1 MPEILRDL
9 VQRGVY
15 EQRDLAS
22 LERIYLTVCDML
34 DVAADDAG
42 GRRIVAKAVLFVF
55 DRGIRDVDQIK
66 AEAIIASKTP
76 LLERA
81 LKPPAQRSETVA
93 EQSRSEGGNPAS

>member
-9 VQRGVY
+9 AERGVY
-15 EQRDLAS
+15 EQHDLAS
-22 LERIYLTVCDML
+22 LERIYLTVCAML

-42 GRRIVAKAVLFVF
+42 GRRIVAQAVLFAF

-76 LLERA
+76 LQERA
-81 LKPPAQRSETVA
+81 LNSPLRRDEAVQQQGPPGAAGRV
-93 EQSRSEGGNPAS
+93 G